1 MRGVRP
7 ATWSS
12 EITANKGG
20 GGVIVAAILIH
31 YLHHMASNISR
42 ASQLR
47 AEFKDYWLLT
57 LYTPSLGTSPHS
69 LTRSNSVGHK
79 SAKGLNNSSK

>member
-31 YLHHMASNISR
+31 YLHHMASNISGT
-42 ASQLR
+42 SQLR

-57 LYTPSLGTSPHS
+57 LYPSLGTSPPP
-69 LTRSNSVGHK
+69 LIDQEQLGW
-79 SAKGLNNSSK
+79 ASKCKRFKQF